1 MPDLKALPLMEY
13 DEAAA
18 YRDGLITK
26 NAAAN
31 STLKDLGANT
41 PTPAELKQSK
51 MYTNTYDKLLTDAEK
66 AADSVENSV
75 YAVSK
80 ESDSIATAK
89 ERVRASIDRTGGIDE
104 AMRDLAHGSWDAP
117 DVDTAMLIGE
127 TLRAEA
133 AETGDYSLGDIT
145 KGKTAT
151 ARRSPVLPPIAKK
164 IIDDQIA
171 MLKAAGIVSPWL
183 FPKADGTQ
191 SVPNDIYRRW
201 LTYRKQYG
209 ITAVTIHE
217 MRNTSVSY
225 LQDEVPL
232 NALKHMVGHTQNDG
246 YIWPVRS

>member
-51 MYTNTYDKLLTDAEK
+51 VYTNTYDKWLTDAEK
-66 AADSVENSV
+66 AADSAENSV

-80 ESDSIATAK
+80 ESDSIAMAK

-104 AMRDLAHGSWDAP
+104 AIHDLAHGSWDAP

-133 AETGDYSLGDIT
+133 AETGDYTKLNEWKQEIQRHMTESGQAIQALAKWTRDSSIGAETALDKAVADIN
-145 KGKTAT
+145 KQNQKRIDSGKMA
-151 ARRSPVLPPIAKK
+151 PI
-164 IIDDQIA
+164 
-171 MLKAAGIVSPWL
+171 
-183 FPKADGTQ
+183 
-191 SVPNDIYRRW
+191 
-201 LTYRKQYG
+201 
-209 ITAVTIHE
+209 
-217 MRNTSVSY
+217 
-225 LQDEVPL
+225 
-232 NALKHMVGHTQNDG
+232 
-246 YIWPVRS
+246 